1 MPSKRATS
9 VARVQSTSA
18 APLRLSYLIARTDRV
33 LNQHL
38 AECLKPHGLNVP
50 QYTALS
56 ILGRRSGLS
65 NAQLARRTY
74 ISPQGMNQVLDQ
86 LTQAGLISR
95 KQSALHGRVLEVA
108 LTAQGKRV
116 LIACDAAVDDMEAN
130 MLQHLN
136 ANERKQLMHGLLSC
150 VHALHGGLETIKEL
164 EL

>member
-1 MPSKRATS
+1 LSIADDKLVINNIKVMPSKRATP
-9 VARVQSTSA
+9 VARVQSTPN

-38 AECLKPHGLNVP
+38 AECLKPQGLNVP

-86 LTQAGLISR
+86 LTQAKAHRMGVCWR
-95 KQSALHGRVLEVA
+95 W
-108 LTAQGKRV
+108 
-116 LIACDAAVDDMEAN
+116 D
-130 MLQHLN
+130 
-136 ANERKQLMHGLLSC
+136 
-150 VHALHGGLETIKEL
+150 
-164 EL
+164 